1 MMRLQAARGVM
12 FVVKTKLFHSPIDG
26 TGVFAA
32 QPIKSGE
39 VVWQFDSRVDLVIP
53 EDELNNFS
61 PAFQDYLKVYTYVV
75 DMDGRRMMILCA
87 DHAKHVNHSDD
98 PNLLDTPDGT
108 QEIAARDIAEGEEL
122 TCNYF
127 ASDLEAAAKLGREK
141 T

>member
-1 MMRLQAARGVM
+1 M
-12 FVVKTKLFHSPIDG
+12 FVVKTKLFHSPIHG
-26 TGVFAA
+26 TGVIAA
-32 QPIKSGE
+32 EPIKSGQ

-53 EDELNNFS
+53 EDERMNFS
-61 PAFQDYLKVYTYVV
+61 PAFQDYLKIYTYIEV
-75 DMDGRRMMILCA
+75 MNGRRMMILCA

-108 QEIAARDIAEGEEL
+108 QEVAARDIAEGEEL